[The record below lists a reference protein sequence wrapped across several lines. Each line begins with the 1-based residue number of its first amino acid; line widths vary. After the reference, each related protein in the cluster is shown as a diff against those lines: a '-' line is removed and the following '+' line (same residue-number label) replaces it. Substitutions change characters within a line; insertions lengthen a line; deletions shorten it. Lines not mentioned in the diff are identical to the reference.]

1 MAPIKTSTIRALTI
15 GATISAAI
23 ILGPMFLAADEDEI
37 QLTVGQT
44 QVMAQLALPSAPGS
58 FAVAVQN
65 APQDDLVTANC
76 VDRLDNY
83 LEPMIITFRLGETLV
98 TSENTPLLSH
108 IAALVTSCKAAHVLV
123 AGHADGSSDDRTSL
137 ALSWER
143 ADETLN
149 RLVTLGVD
157 PAALEAIGF
166 GARAPMAQGSDD
178 DDAANRRVDFR
189 VLHKRN

>member
-1 MAPIKTSTIRALTI
+1 MAPITTSTFRALTI
-15 GATISAAI
+15 GTAIATAS
-23 ILGPMFLAADEDEI
+23 ILGTLFLAVDEDEI

-44 QVMAQLALPSAPGS
+44 QAMAQLALPSAPGS

-65 APQDDLVTANC
+65 APPDNLVEADC
-76 VDRLDNY
+76 VDRLDSN
-83 LEPMIITFRLGETLV
+83 LEPMLITFRPGETMV

-108 IAALVTSCKAAHVLV
+108 IAALVTSCTAAHVLV
-123 AGHADGSSDDRTSL
+123 AGHAVGSGDDQTNL

-166 GARAPMAQGSDD
+166 GARAPVAQGSDD
-178 DDAANRRVDFR
+178 DDDANRRVDFR
-189 VLHKRN
+189 VLRKRN